1 MGRWTPTPIVGG
13 AYSDDTKPWTVQDTV
28 NYIPVIAERPG
39 GRSDSQLRDAPGLRP
54 YVDIGNGPIRGLHDV
69 EGMLLAVS
77 GNRLYRITNRQ
88 VAVPLGTIPGVS
100 RVSMA
105 HNQITGGSE
114 VVIATGDGGY
124 VYNTVEETLEPITDD
139 GFPGLRV
146 VDFVDG
152 YIAGVEPGG
161 RYWLHSSLA
170 DAHSWNEL
178 DRSDSEAQP
187 DKIVSLIVDHR
198 EVWVLNKRTI
208 EPFENTGAETGTF
221 QRVSGTVIE
230 VGCDGRYAVCKMDN
244 SVIWVGGG
252 IVYRANG
259 YSPVRI
265 STHAIEQALSRCDLS
280 RAYMFT
286 YEDRGHKIAYLT
298 CPDGYTWGYDAA
310 TNEWHRRESYGMNR
324 WRLSALVKSGN
335 NWVGGDFANGKLY
348 LLDWNYKVEG
358 DTYEQP
364 LVRRRVSGV
373 LHDNQNPVWLN
384 AVELV
389 LDTGGDTTELA
400 SFPIQPDPPV
410 LTGDAPGGVI
420 GASYSFSYSA
430 SDGLAP
436 YKYRVVSGTLPP
448 GLALNQNTGALTG
461 TPTTAGT
468 YTFRVRA
475 TDYNGLYDE
484 VNDSIAIGVEWWAIE
499 TDGENASKVWISTDP
514 TNWAVA
520 SYTRA
525 PFLSAPT
532 FGALDTGGPSAI
544 VGGETSDTEYIV
556 DLDPTSGITTT
567 VVTSAADLIRWRYIN
582 GVVFG
587 FAGQDSGNHYYTSE
601 DHGASFDEQTVDNSR
616 QIHDVAWLEPQA
628 DFPTGRWISFRELS
642 THENFVYSDEVGAPT
657 TWALGLVSPA
667 GGPFARPVACNG
679 SVAIWQSN
687 NNDFYRTSD
696 GIDYDRLQPSL
707 GILVA
712 CNDAIAI
719 GDVFMFVSQTGQ
731 LIRTPD
737 AGTTWAVSTLD
748 IDNIHRIHYANGC
761 VVASGATNVSGDKE
775 AIAVSTD
782 LGETWQY
789 VTPPEAIT
797 SGDSWAVCP
806 VSRV

>member
-1 MGRWTPTPIVGG
+1 MGRWNPVPFVGG
-13 AYSDDTKPWTVQDTV
+13 AYSDDTRPWTVQDTV

-39 GRSDSQLRDAPGLRP
+39 GRSESQLRDAPGLRP

-69 EGMLLAVS
+69 EGALLAVS
-77 GNRLYRITNRQ
+77 GNKLYRITNRQ

-146 VDFVDG
+146 ADFVDG

-161 RYWLHSSLA
+161 RYWLHSGLA
-170 DAHSWNEL
+170 DANSWSEL

-208 EPFENTGAETGTF
+208 EPFENTGAATGTF

-230 VGCDGRYAVCKMDN
+230 VGCDGRFAVCKMDN

-280 RAYMFT
+280 RAYMYT

-335 NWVGGDFANGKLY
+335 NWVGGDFAEGKLY

-358 DTYEQP
+358 DTYSQP

-373 LHDNQNPVWLN
+373 LHDNQNPVWIN

-400 SFPIQPDPPV
+400 AYPIQPDPPT
-410 LTGDAPGGVI
+410 LEGNAPGAVL
-420 GASYSFSYSA
+420 GAEYSYTYA
-430 SDGLAP
+430 ADEGEPP
-436 YKYRVVSGTLPP
+436 YKYKIVAGGLPP
-448 GLALNQNTGALTG
+448 GLSINSLTSEISG
-461 TPTTAGT
+461 TPTENGSFSFTV
-468 YTFRVRA
+468 RV
-475 TDYNGLYDE
+475 TDSNGLYAE
-484 VNDSIAIGVEWWAIE
+484 VDDSIAVGVEWWLMHVNGNNE
-499 TDGENASKVWISTDP
+499 SSTWISTDP
-514 TNWAVA
+514 MDWGTSPVTRAPSITATAYCFGPKQVADGVALVIGNQDSIERIDDVSPPIVPEMKAALASITTARRHAGISILLNDSPEFLYSDDGFETSA
-520 SYTRA
+520 SYTE
-525 PFLSAPT
+525 P
-532 FGALDTGGPSAI
+532 GG
-544 VGGETSDTEYIV
+544 
-556 DLDPTSGITTT
+556 
-567 VVTSAADLIRWRYIN
+567 RN
-582 GVVFG
+582 
-587 FAGQDSGNHYYTSE
+587 
-601 DHGASFDEQTVDNSR
+601 
-616 QIHDVAWLEPQA
+616 IHDVQRLSS
-628 DFPTGRWISFRELS
+628 GRWIAYRED
-642 THENFVYSDEVGAPT
+642 NSDYGFIFSDDD
-657 TWALGLVSPA
+657 SPINWQA
-667 GGPFARPVACNG
+667 GTVPAASAANSARIACNG
-679 SVAIWQSN
+679 LVAFKIL
-687 NNDFYRTSD
+687 SD
-696 GIDYDRLQPSL
+696 GIYGRTEDGQTWTELSDTTFDF
-707 GILVA
+707 I
-712 CNDAIAI
+712 
-719 GDVFMFVSQTGQ
+719 DVRDT
-731 LIRTPD
+731 
-737 AGTTWAVSTLD
+737 
-748 IDNIHRIHYANGC
+748 Y
-761 VVASGATNVSGDKE
+761 ASGDLFVMAGQENHIIRSTDGGDTWHQISIPAVGAVNRIEEQDGTFVLSCTGALVSG
-775 AIAVSTD
+775 APCILVSTD
-782 LGETWQY
+782 QCATFEESPL
-789 VTPPEAIT
+789 PFT
-797 SGDSWAVCP
+797 SASADQWAAAP